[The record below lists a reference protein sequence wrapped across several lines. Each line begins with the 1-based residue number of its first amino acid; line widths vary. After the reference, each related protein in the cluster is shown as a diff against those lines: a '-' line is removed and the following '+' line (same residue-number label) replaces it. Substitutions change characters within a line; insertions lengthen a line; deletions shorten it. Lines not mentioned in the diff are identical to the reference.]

1 MIMIKREV
9 VSWVLKVGL
18 IIIGFILCLTIGFF
32 VGSQKGTTTIT
43 NISSQ
48 EKYDVDTIAI
58 VNLDTGIEVEGESVF
73 YGTNLIAIA
82 EDNFTQTNLKDAQ
95 DGINTGKYAAY
106 IIIPSNFSECV
117 VSLNST
123 PQEAHIEY
131 ALNLNL
137 NETSLINAVSN
148 VEEFYQGIT
157 DEISY
162 MYTSS
167 ILSSVHTIQ
176 DGSVVIM
183 NNDTR
188 DTVAL
193 QSIRAEDLTT
203 LVNIPELT
211 VVSNDIV
218 PIDFSSYL
226 NRNSEYVAA
235 IQQKYTEWNEQGK
248 VAFAEINDQ
257 SNALKSSLYS
267 SINVLEDF
275 NVNIDDNNAVYFDI
289 SACGTVSKEVSEYN
303 ALLDDKELEIVS
315 VFESQKREINAQ
327 ISAWNSVINNYN
339 STIISNDIN
348 ESAQAIYDSWGEIST
363 PDISSDGVN
372 VIVVNDEGTISKT
385 ITLSY
390 LGDEQALARMKAVGE
405 YARDLENLIENG
417 ADLNTIR
424 AEYQTL
430 QNNIN
435 LTNTGCNSMDELLNT
450 INVSSDIG
458 VKLDVNKCAEQL
470 QVAVQEVSGDA
481 NLSVNEI
488 ADKIKI
494 TPFSDVVN
502 DTTIRDNMSEIV
514 QKITNELS
522 QYYNSDTSDE
532 QSVITLPRIEQEEL
546 VEAINVDVVEP
557 IYSKESNYKLIS
569 SLKQNEKTAEASIDS
584 YIEKLQSFNPY
595 DYVDENELNNYLNLI
610 ESNTDVLNRMVVT
623 HYNEYMQYV
632 RQVEMNSSQNLSNI
646 LNAVNN
652 ANQVSQEQIESG
664 LSYAQSLKL
673 ETQGSNKELLTEFTT
688 LLPYTRLGNL
698 EYTNAYRFI
707 TTPTEL
713 VSLNGDMQIIN
724 SPIVTIEKIP
734 NNNIPVYVIWI
745 MLGIMMVTLVIYT
758 IISLRNRNKSKKE
771 RDILL

>member
-1 MIMIKREV
+1 MIKRKV
-9 VSWVLKVGL
+9 YSYFLKAGL
-18 IIIGFILCLTIGFF
+18 IILGFLFCLTIGFF
-32 VGSQKGTTTIT
+32 MGSKKGTTTIT

-48 EKYDVDTIAI
+48 EKYDIDTIAI
-58 VNLDTGIEVEGESVF
+58 VNLDTGVEVGGERVF
-73 YGTNLIAIA
+73 YGANLIAIA
-82 EDNFTQTNLKDAQ
+82 KDNFIQTNMKDAQ
-95 DGINTGKYAAY
+95 DGISTGKYAAY

-137 NETSLINAVSN
+137 NETSLISAVSN
-148 VEEFYQGIT
+148 VEEFYQKIT

-167 ILSSVHTIQ
+167 ILSSVHTMQ
-176 DGSVVIM
+176 DSSVIIM
-183 NNDTR
+183 NNDAR
-188 DTVAL
+188 DTAAL
-193 QSIRAEDLTT
+193 QSIRATDLTT
-203 LVNIPELT
+203 LINVPELIT
-211 VVSNDIV
+211 VNNNIT

-226 NRNSEYVAA
+226 NRNSECVAE
-235 IQQKYTEWNEQGK
+235 IQQKYAEWNEQGK
-248 VAFAEINDQ
+248 VAFLAISNE
-257 SNALKSSLYS
+257 SNAIKSVLNS

-275 NVNIDDNNAVYFDI
+275 NINIDENNEVYFDI
-289 SACGTVSKEVSEYN
+289 SACGTVSKEISEYN
-303 ALLDDKELEIVS
+303 DLLDDKEAEIAS
-315 VFESQKREINAQ
+315 LFEAQEREINSK
-327 ISAWNSVINNYN
+327 INDWNNVINNYN
-339 STIISNDIN
+339 STMISNDIN
-348 ESAQAIYDSWGEIST
+348 ESAQAIYDSWGEISAPT
-363 PDISSDGVN
+363 FSSDGVN
-372 VIVVNDEGTISKT
+372 VIVANDTGMNSQT
-385 ITLSY
+385 ITLEY
-390 LGDEQALARMKAVGE
+390 VGQEQALARMKAVEE
-405 YARDLENLIENG
+405 YARELETLIETG
-417 ADLNTIR
+417 TDLNTIK

-435 LTNTGCNSMDELLNT
+435 LINTGCNSMDELLNT
-450 INVSSDIG
+450 INASSDVG

-494 TPFSDVVN
+494 TPFSDIVN
-502 DTTIRDNMSEIV
+502 GIAIREDMKVIAQEI
-514 QKITNELS
+514 NSELS
-522 QYYNSDTSDE
+522 QYYNADDSEE
-532 QSVITLPRIEQEEL
+532 QSVILLPRIEHEEL
-546 VEAINVDVVEP
+546 VEAINIDVVDP
-557 IYSKESNYKLIS
+557 IYSKDSNYKLIS
-569 SLKQNEKTAEASIDS
+569 DLRQNEKVAEASIDS

-610 ESNTDVLNRMVVT
+610 ESNTAVLNRMVVT
-623 HYNEYMQYV
+623 HYSEYMQYV

-734 NNNIPVYVIWI
+734 SNNIPVYVIWI
-745 MLGIMMVTLVIYT
+745 MLGVMAVTLVIYA